1 VVVHLH
7 LFIDFFVFYNF
18 VVVISHFFV
27 AVFICGYWEYIG
39 TKIVLLPII
48 IIILTNSKAIVATI
62 IFAAINYRLTRL
74 PAHHMNPLPLIW
86 RCGP

>member
-18 VVVISHFFV
+18 VVVISQFFV
-27 AVFICGYWEYIG
+27 VVFICGYWEYIG

-48 IIILTNSKAIVATI
+48 IIILTNSKAIVPTI
-62 IFAAINYRLTRL
+62 IFAAINY
-74 PAHHMNPLPLIW
+74 
-86 RCGP
+86 

>member
-48 IIILTNSKAIVATI
+48 IIILTNSKAIVPTI
-62 IFAAINYRLTRL
+62 IFAAINY
-74 PAHHMNPLPLIW
+74 
-86 RCGP
+86 